1 MITGLVAAQ
10 LCAACSSGD
19 DLIVPDDNLHP
30 ISFSTADTSAQV
42 TRADNTVGLNTLGI
56 TEIKVYGY
64 KTLTDGDG
72 KTTLQNVM
80 PGYTLKYV
88 DGTANSSTS
97 NTTGWEYVGLTTTD
111 DDGKTVSVKDYMD
124 KEQEIKYWDG
134 NSKDYRFFGVIPN
147 NKYTLKYDGNTID
160 KDTKIDDTK
169 SFTMEFP
176 NLTYMT
182 RTYDATNK
190 KYKYLTYK
198 TDNDGNTTSEE
209 IQEKDIPMYG
219 TMWQGDPK
227 DNYDKPVTLAFSKP
241 YALIRIVFVRP
252 DGTSV
257 AELGDTGKAAGEDNY
272 AAKFNPTDKSKI
284 STDGSVKV
292 TWSMKGTEES
302 TTAESTEQKLPAMN
316 FNPMKLEEAETR
328 YQAWPEYVMV
338 PTTTDASTG
347 TSSSVDYECTVF
359 VNEETKSTTT
369 SGDATSSKNI
379 VSRTAYV
386 PKEFT
391 HWKAGYEYTYVF
403 KITYN
408 NSLEFSHVVETYT
421 KWQAGYVG
429 TTTW

>member
-97 NTTGWEYVGLTTTD
+97 NTTGWEYVGLTD
-111 DDGKTVSVKDYMD
+111 KNGEAIKDYT
-124 KEQEIKYWDG
+124 ENVQEIKYWDG
-134 NSKDYRFFGVIPN
+134 NSKDYRFFGVIN
-147 NKYTLKYDGNTID
+147 NSNYTLKYDG
-160 KDTKIDDTK
+160 KDINEKTTVANDK
-169 SFTMEFP
+169 SFSMEFDG
-176 NLTYMT
+176 LTYMT
-182 RTYDATNK
+182 RRLDPTDKDKYIYYAENSTSDDK
-190 KYKYLTYK
+190 KV
-198 TDNDGNTTSEE
+198 DESS
-209 IQEKDIPMYG
+209 IPMYG
-219 TMWQGDPK
+219 SMWQGNPSASGFD
-227 DNYDKPVTLAFSKP
+227 YTKPVILAFTKP

-252 DGTSV
+252 DGSSV
-257 AELGDTGKAAGEDNY
+257 TQLGDNSQSSKNPYSATFKPKLDNTSIQGDGKVSVSWSM
-272 AAKFNPTDKSKI
+272 DKSQET
-284 STDGSVKV
+284 TDV
-292 TWSMKGTEES
+292 TPGQKTI
-302 TTAESTEQKLPAMN
+302 AEMQFDPIELSN
-316 FNPMKLEEAETR
+316 AEKR
-328 YQAWPEYVMV
+328 YQAWPEYLMI
-338 PTTTDASTG
+338 PSKDTTSEY
-347 TSSSVDYECTVF
+347 DYVCTVF
-359 VNEETKSTTT
+359 VKASTSSNGSTTT
-369 SGDATSSKNI
+369 N
-379 VSRTAYV
+379 VEQRTAFV

-421 KWQAGYVG
+421 KWQAGYVNE
-429 TTTW
+429 TKW

>member
-42 TRADNTVGLNTLGI
+42 TRADNTVGLEKLF

-64 KTLTDGDG
+64 KTLTSTAQDGTTT
-72 KTTLQNVM
+72 TTLQNVM

-97 NTTGWEYVGLTTTD
+97 NTTGWEYVGLTD
-111 DDGKTVSVKDYMD
+111 KNGEAVKDYTGNV
-124 KEQEIKYWDG
+124 QEIKYWDG
-134 NSKDYRFFGVIPN
+134 NSSDYRFFGVIPN
-147 NKYTLKYDGNTID
+147 DKYTLKYDGKVID
-160 KDTKIDDTK
+160 KDPKIDDTK

-198 TDNDGNTTSEE
+198 TDNDGNTTSGE
-209 IQEKDIPMYG
+209 IPEKDIPMYG

-252 DGTSV
+252 DGSSV
-257 AELGDTGKAAGEDNY
+257 TQLGDPDKNEGENGYY

-359 VNEETKSTTT
+359 VKEETT
-369 SGDATSSKNI
+369 SGNTTSSKI
-379 VSRTAYV
+379 VSRTAFV

-421 KWQAGYVG
+421 KWQAGYVNE
-429 TTTW
+429 TKW